1 MQPIELDVPRIAA
14 RFDQPEVAAALREV
28 GIASPAALLATWVM
42 DRAGLERYVGG
53 APPVTDDRP
62 RIEYATWV
70 RQKEFGRV
78 LPRLLALRTMPP
90 LRGADDV
97 FLAAVADE
105 RDRLLRFYG
114 AGLHAYNGERQLW
127 AREMQQ
133 VMSQDGRNP
142 YYRWF
147 VGGDQ

>member
-1 MQPIELDVPRIAA
+1 VR
-14 RFDQPEVAAALREV
+14 
-28 GIASPAALLATWVM
+28 
-42 DRAGLERYVGG
+42 LERYVEG
-53 APPVTDDRP
+53 APPVTDDQP

-70 RQKEFGRV
+70 RQKELGRV
-78 LPRLLALRTMPP
+78 LPWLLAFRTIVP
-90 LRGADDV
+90 LRDAADV
-97 FLAAVADE
+97 VLAAVADE

-147 VGGDQ
+147 VGGDR